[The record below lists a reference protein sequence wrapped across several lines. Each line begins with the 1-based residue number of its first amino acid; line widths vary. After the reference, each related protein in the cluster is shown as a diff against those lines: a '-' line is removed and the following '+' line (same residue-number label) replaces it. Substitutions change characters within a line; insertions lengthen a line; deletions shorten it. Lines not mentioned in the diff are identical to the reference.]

1 MIQSFIHSFI
11 HCRSPYFGAKFACCV
26 DLSTEPTGTLRQPSS
41 FLSRRDTATPRHA
54 APQRRRRRRQRLS
67 LEQQPSNMS
76 SGSLPLATYHRAQ
89 SLGSGSYGSVITVYD
104 DDGQEFALK
113 LFEEDDDDDEVGM
126 PLGALREISVLRL
139 LRGQN
144 EHPNIIAMHDV
155 QTGFYDDGEEGG
167 AGTEGYLAM
176 VR

>member
-1 MIQSFIHSFI
+1 MVLYSNITQ
-11 HCRSPYFGAKFACCV
+11 
-26 DLSTEPTGTLRQPSS
+26 
-41 FLSRRDTATPRHA
+41 RHA
-54 APQRRRRRRQRLS
+54 SSTTTTTTTTTTPTTQS
-67 LEQQPSNMS
+67 LEHQPNNMS
-76 SGSLPLATYHRAQ
+76 SGNLPLATYHRAQ

-139 LRGQN
+139 LRDQN

-176 VR
+176 VRKSICF